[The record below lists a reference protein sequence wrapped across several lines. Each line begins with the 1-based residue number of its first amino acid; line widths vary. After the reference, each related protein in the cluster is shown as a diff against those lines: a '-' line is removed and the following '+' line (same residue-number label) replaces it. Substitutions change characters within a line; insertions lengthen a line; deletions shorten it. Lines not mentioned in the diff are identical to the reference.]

1 MKCRRSDWLILN
13 VRTNGAGSHVRR
25 SQSRRPTLSPLCR
38 RHPHTALWSL
48 LLRQSEH
55 NAGENLGSK
64 SPDGNVAAA
73 VLDSEAAEQSL
84 VRRNQSY
91 EHGYRIRRMG

>member
-1 MKCRRSDWLILN
+1 MFEDRSLEGPPFRYCVKDIL
-13 VRTNGAGSHVRR
+13 TQLFGHSCYGS
-25 SQSRRPTLSPLCR
+25 QNTI
-38 RHPHTALWSL
+38 T
-48 LLRQSEH
+48 
-55 NAGENLGSK
+55 GENLGSK